1 MKYQNFIM
9 RILCLLLILAAVVG
23 YNSMQKKDTQAQ
35 ESQEITALTKR
46 VEKLEEQNTEILSA
60 LEEAAKNQEAA
71 IAQAQRDAKDKDDAA
86 KEDAE
91 GADAA
96 DTEESDDSENVY
108 KDGTYTGSAQG
119 FGGAITVQ
127 VTLANDE
134 ITDIQV
140 TSAPGEDSA
149 YLSQGEGV
157 ISSIISAQILFGRH
171 FCGYA
176 CAFGSLGD
184 AMYELTVFI
193 RQKVFHKKGRH
204 GYPEKA
210 VRILQKVK
218 YVLLAFLLLSIL
230 TGWYASLQ
238 GMSPWDVFS
247 MLTARKLPNASYKI
261 GIILLVLILIG
272 MCTQERFFCQ
282 FLCPMGA
289 VFAMMPILPSALFNR
304 NREKCPSKCGLCRK
318 RCPAHLEIDGD
329 TPLSGECICCHA
341 CQVTC
346 PRKNIQ
352 IGPVKEREMVKE

>member
-91 GADAA
+91 ET
-96 DTEESDDSENVY
+96 DTEEESDDSENVY

-149 YLSQGEGV
+149 YLSQGESV
-157 ISSIISAQILFGRH
+157 ISTIISAQ
-171 FCGYA
+171 
-176 CAFGSLGD
+176 STD
-184 AMYELTVFI
+184 VDTVS
-193 RQKVFHKKGRH
+193 G
-204 GYPEKA
+204 A
-210 VRILQKVK
+210 
-218 YVLLAFLLLSIL
+218 
-230 TGWYASLQ
+230 T
-238 GMSPWDVFS
+238 FS
-247 MLTARKLPNASYKI
+247 ST
-261 GIILLVLILIG
+261 GIINAVIDAIG
-272 MCTQERFFCQ
+272 KAE
-282 FLCPMGA
+282 
-289 VFAMMPILPSALFNR
+289 N
-304 NREKCPSKCGLCRK
+304 E
-318 RCPAHLEIDGD
+318 
-329 TPLSGECICCHA
+329 
-341 CQVTC
+341 
-346 PRKNIQ
+346 
-352 IGPVKEREMVKE
+352 

>member
-108 KDGTYTGSAQG
+108 KDVYKDGTYTGSAQG

-157 ISSIISAQILFGRH
+157 ISSIISAQ
-171 FCGYA
+171 
-176 CAFGSLGD
+176 STD
-184 AMYELTVFI
+184 VDTVS
-193 RQKVFHKKGRH
+193 G
-204 GYPEKA
+204 A
-210 VRILQKVK
+210 
-218 YVLLAFLLLSIL
+218 
-230 TGWYASLQ
+230 T
-238 GMSPWDVFS
+238 FS
-247 MLTARKLPNASYKI
+247 ST
-261 GIILLVLILIG
+261 GIIN
-272 MCTQERFFCQ
+272 
-282 FLCPMGA
+282 A
-289 VFAMMPILPSALFNR
+289 VVDALGKAEN
-304 NREKCPSKCGLCRK
+304 
-318 RCPAHLEIDGD
+318 
-329 TPLSGECICCHA
+329 
-341 CQVTC
+341 
-346 PRKNIQ
+346 
-352 IGPVKEREMVKE
+352 

>member
-35 ESQEITALTKR
+35 ESQEIAALTKR

-91 GADAA
+91 ET
-96 DTEESDDSENVY
+96 DTEEESDASENVY

-157 ISSIISAQILFGRH
+157 ISSIISAQ
-171 FCGYA
+171 
-176 CAFGSLGD
+176 STD
-184 AMYELTVFI
+184 VDTVS
-193 RQKVFHKKGRH
+193 G
-204 GYPEKA
+204 A
-210 VRILQKVK
+210 
-218 YVLLAFLLLSIL
+218 
-230 TGWYASLQ
+230 T
-238 GMSPWDVFS
+238 FS
-247 MLTARKLPNASYKI
+247 ST
-261 GIILLVLILIG
+261 GIIN
-272 MCTQERFFCQ
+272 
-282 FLCPMGA
+282 A
-289 VFAMMPILPSALFNR
+289 VVDALGKAEN
-304 NREKCPSKCGLCRK
+304 
-318 RCPAHLEIDGD
+318 
-329 TPLSGECICCHA
+329 
-341 CQVTC
+341 
-346 PRKNIQ
+346 
-352 IGPVKEREMVKE
+352 

>member
-91 GADAA
+91 ET
-96 DTEESDDSENVY
+96 DTEEESDDSENVY

-157 ISSIISAQILFGRH
+157 ISSIISAQ
-171 FCGYA
+171 
-176 CAFGSLGD
+176 STD
-184 AMYELTVFI
+184 VDTVS
-193 RQKVFHKKGRH
+193 G
-204 GYPEKA
+204 A
-210 VRILQKVK
+210 
-218 YVLLAFLLLSIL
+218 
-230 TGWYASLQ
+230 T
-238 GMSPWDVFS
+238 FS
-247 MLTARKLPNASYKI
+247 SA
-261 GIILLVLILIG
+261 GIIN
-272 MCTQERFFCQ
+272 
-282 FLCPMGA
+282 A
-289 VFAMMPILPSALFNR
+289 VVDALGKAEN
-304 NREKCPSKCGLCRK
+304 
-318 RCPAHLEIDGD
+318 
-329 TPLSGECICCHA
+329 
-341 CQVTC
+341 
-346 PRKNIQ
+346 
-352 IGPVKEREMVKE
+352 